1 MSGPACLMSIVPRRP
16 IESSCPVFSCLSFL
30 FMCRYLGPVSVSVSV
45 YTRRSRIR
53 PKYVYTRPSR
63 VRQVRPKDT
72 ARCIVHRWIGSGSDG
87 PEVRG
92 PAERWGSQSQPIVL
106 MFSAAIQRSRD
117 AARRQQQEAA
127 STTAYSDAAG
137 PKRKAVQGDEEQ
149 APAVSYQFL
158 PPPAAVKLSAG
169 STAEA
174 GRQTEPVSEASLQ
187 DLSYADPA
195 DLLLEAIRAECP
207 DRPIGGGFEDKL
219 LKYHLENF
227 GADPTQAWKRI
238 MDMAAVAFAQ
248 GLRDTTKKS
257 YSSGIYS
264 WEFFCRMVD
273 KPAYPATEPLLVAFA
288 AWSAGRIQADSI
300 SNYLSAIR
308 QRHIE
313 LGLAWP
319 ERSTMPV
326 LSRVLH
332 GLEWLQRANK
342 QGRIRLALTADILE
356 AIILKKQDNVSKG
369 IDVPRSVWDLKNPA
383 LTQAIYNTAFVGLL
397 RPSEAVVK
405 ETSNGNTS
413 PPLRVRDF
421 SILRDVSNLVT
432 GATLQ
437 LTSRKTDCL
446 GVRCDIAL
454 GLTGNTTICAVRSVI
469 NWLEV
474 RRRAGEII
482 SPDSFLFPLSDDG
495 GKTFR
500 PVSYND
506 LDAVLRSDLK
516 AAGYDSSKFAGHSFR
531 IGAATTLAHAGV
543 PANIIEDMGGWA
555 RGSAAVASYMR
566 DRAPANLRRRCA
578 AYFFR
583 PFTADPATLS
593 GFGLSYSFVP

>member
-1 MSGPACLMSIVPRRP
+1 
-16 IESSCPVFSCLSFL
+16 
-30 FMCRYLGPVSVSVSV
+30 VSV
-45 YTRRSRIR
+45 YAGLTSTGFFGGR
-53 PKYVYTRPSR
+53 PCLVSPVFCARLRLVCCRYMSLLWPFCRDAVISPKTFVLSPSR
-63 VRQVRPKDT
+63 LFL
-72 ARCIVHRWIGSGSDG
+72 SLGSD
-87 PEVRG
+87 PPCLSVVTAISW
-92 PAERWGSQSQPIVL
+92 P
-106 MFSAAIQRSRD
+106 MFSAALQRSRD
-117 AARRQQQEAA
+117 VARAWREEAARA
-127 STTAYSDAAG
+127 TANNGTVGS
-137 PKRKAVQGDEEQ
+137 KRKAEEAEDQ
-149 APAVSYQFL
+149 PPAVSYSFL
-158 PPPAAVKLSAG
+158 PPPAAAV
-169 STAEA
+169 
-174 GRQTEPVSEASLQ
+174 EPVMSEEASLFAVSVCDVPLQ
-187 DLSYADPA
+187 DVSYADPA
-195 DLLLEAIRAECP
+195 AMLRDAIRSECP
-207 DRPIGGGFEDKL
+207 DRPVGGAFEDKL
-219 LKYHLENF
+219 LHYHLENF
-227 GADPTQAWKRI
+227 GADPTLAWKRV
-238 MDMAAVAFAQ
+238 MEMAAVAFAQ

-300 SNYLSAIR
+300 SNYLSAVR

-313 LGLAWP
+313 LGLPWP

-356 AIILKKQDNVSKG
+356 AIILKKRDNVSKG
-369 IDVPRSVWDLKNPA
+369 LDVPSSVWDIKNPD

-405 ETSNGNTS
+405 RTSNGLTS

-421 SILRDVSNLVT
+421 HVLRDASNLVT

-437 LTSRKTDCL
+437 LTSRKTDSL

-469 NWLEV
+469 KWLEA

-482 SPDSFLFPLSDDG
+482 SPDSFLFPLSSDG

-500 PVSYND
+500 PVSYDD
-506 LDAVLRSDLK
+506 LDSILRSDLK

-555 RGSAAVASYMR
+555 RGSTAVASYMR
-566 DRAPANLRRRCA
+566 DRAPPNFRRRCA
-578 AYFFR
+578 VYFFR

-593 GFGLSYSFVP
+593 GLGLSYSFVP